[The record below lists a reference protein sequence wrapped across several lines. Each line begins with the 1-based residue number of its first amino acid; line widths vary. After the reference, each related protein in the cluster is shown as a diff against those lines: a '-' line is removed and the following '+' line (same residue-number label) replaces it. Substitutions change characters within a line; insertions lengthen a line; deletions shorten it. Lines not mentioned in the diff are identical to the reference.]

1 MVVFLLLFAI
11 VVPLLSIAAI
21 VLTFIASWKVHEKAG
36 LPGWSGIINIAPK
49 PPSLTADTALGRG

>member
-11 VVPLLSIAAI
+11 VVPLLSLAGI

-36 LPGWSGIINIAPK
+36 LPGWSGIIPYYNYH
-49 PPSLTADTALGRG
+49 T